1 MPCHILED
9 FDKELGGTAYTNLLE
24 TRTDPQG
31 CHKAAILSM
40 HTTGPSLL
48 QSNMEM
54 FSAVQHLLAIGL
66 ELCVPPADEGL
77 EGLRAHGVGVFAKH
91 GRRCRRAPIA
101 LYVHGRCRR
110 NAGAALGQ
118 RHSNLGHLLSQVHD
132 YQPVHMDKEVMLFFS
147 GRNSQ

>member
-9 FDKELGGTAYTNLLE
+9 FDEEVGGTVYTSLLE
-24 TRTDPQG
+24 IRTGPQG
-31 CHKAAILSM
+31 CRKAAIRSM

-48 QSNMEM
+48 QLNTEM

-77 EGLRAHGVGVFAKH
+77 EGLRAHGVGLFARH
-91 GRRCRRAPIA
+91 GRRCRRIPIA

-118 RHSNLGHLLSQVHD
+118 RDSNLGHLLSQVHD
-132 YQPVHMDKEVMLFFS
+132 YQLVHMDKQVMLFLS